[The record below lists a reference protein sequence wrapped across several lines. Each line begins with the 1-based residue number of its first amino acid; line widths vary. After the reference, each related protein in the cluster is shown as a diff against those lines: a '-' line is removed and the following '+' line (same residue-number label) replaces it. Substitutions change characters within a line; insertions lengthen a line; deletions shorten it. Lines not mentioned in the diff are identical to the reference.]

1 MNAHLMHCLAC
12 DDVRYVTGDRAFCAC
27 GRSSARRVEDG
38 IVLVG
43 PGRIFEA
50 GRDEADVQIVRPSVA
65 VSM

>member
-12 DDVRYVTGDRAFCAC
+12 DDVRYVTRDRAFCAC

-38 IVLVG
+38 VVLVG
-43 PGRIFEA
+43 PGQVFEA
-50 GRDEADVQIVRPSVA
+50 GRAEANVQILRPSVA